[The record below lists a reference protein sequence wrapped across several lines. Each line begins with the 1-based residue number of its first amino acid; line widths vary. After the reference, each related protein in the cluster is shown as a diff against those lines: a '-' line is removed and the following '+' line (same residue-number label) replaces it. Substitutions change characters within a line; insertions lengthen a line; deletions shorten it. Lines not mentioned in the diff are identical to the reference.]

1 MLRIPFE
8 STRPDGRDI
17 KCRAWAPSSRMCENV
32 GKTCGSHHDRRPA
45 SETPLTSRQN
55 GRRHRFNVDLSR
67 LPAYFLSDL
76 LQDLVRSY
84 EGVAM
89 GWRFL
94 RRGVLALLI
103 VAAASTLAFAQGSF
117 FSSLSGTVAD
127 SSGAV
132 IPGADVKIR
141 NN

>member
-45 SETPLTSRQN
+45 SETLLTSRQN
-55 GRRHRFNVDLSR
+55 GRRTIVLMLTCLGFPHTFSAIFCKTLFVSMR
-67 LPAYFLSDL
+67 
-76 LQDLVRSY
+76 
-84 EGVAM
+84 GMAM
-89 GWRFL
+89 RWRFL

-117 FSSLSGTVAD
+117 FS
-127 SSGAV
+127 
-132 IPGADVKIR
+132 
-141 NN
+141 